1 MGRITIQQNKDEAA
15 ESRGHYSYISFK
27 ADTDRSPR
35 VLKDKC
41 SLLIIY
47 SITWTEQTALR
58 SLIYA
63 TLHYLSKR
71 PGEGALHRQ
80 RCDSIC
86 STHLWILGE
95 RVMWHI
101 RKIHAK
107 TQIKTP
113 GTCKYRANKQRK
125 RCHETNENADAKWH
139 EMWLGFFYDYFC
151 LRAVSNLFWKVTRK
165 RTRTAWLHYW
175 IGRFIIPKKVQL
187 HKASW

>member
-58 SLIYA
+58 SLIYG

-107 TQIKTP
+107 TQLKTP
-113 GTCKYRANKQRK
+113 GTVPTRANTEQTNRGRDVMRQMKMQMQNGM
-125 RCHETNENADAKWH
+125 RCDW
-139 EMWLGFFYDYFC
+139 GFFCDYFC
-151 LRAVSNLFWKVTRK
+151 LRAVSNLFWKVTK
-165 RTRTAWLHYW
+165 
-175 IGRFIIPKKVQL
+175 GQEQL
-187 HKASW
+187 GCITELAGL